1 MSTVLICGGRRF
13 SNRQMLKEYMDA
25 FPHLVTQIITG
36 GAPGADSL
44 AEWWAEKKHIPVRK
58 FRADWESHGKKAGP
72 LRNQQMLDEGKPDYV
87 VAFPGGLGTADM
99 IRRARKADIEI
110 FEPVEP

>member
-1 MSTVLICGGRRF
+1 MSTVLVCGGRRF
-13 SNRQMLKEYMDA
+13 SNRRMLKEYMDA
-25 FPHLVTQIITG
+25 FPYAVTQIITG

-44 AEWWAEKKHIPVRK
+44 AEWWAERKGIAVRQ
-58 FRADWESHGKKAGP
+58 FRADWKAHGNKAGP

-87 VAFPGGLGTADM
+87 VAFPGGAGTADM
-99 IRRARKADIEI
+99 IRRARKAGIEI